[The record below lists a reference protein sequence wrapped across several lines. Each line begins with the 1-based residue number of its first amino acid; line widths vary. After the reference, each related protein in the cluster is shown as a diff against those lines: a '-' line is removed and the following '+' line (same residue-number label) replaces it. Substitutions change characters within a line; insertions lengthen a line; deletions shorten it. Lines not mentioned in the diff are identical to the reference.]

1 MRRFHGGRTVLAL
14 VGALVLLLALPVAAS
29 AYTSRRAARVE
40 RAANLRDAR
49 LTQPCGYAGSGR
61 LSSVRVVS
69 YTARGLSFKWGA
81 VLWTPSGQDA
91 QGCVLVFLHAAGYD
105 FHSVETPKHATV
117 DWLAFTWGIIAIR
130 QPVVPERPM
139 AQPRFCCRSAQLGR
153 AESSAGLS
161 AFQVVALAECGAGG
175 PRLGGALVRKQCTG
189 PGCISWLAD

>member
-1 MRRFHGGRTVLAL
+1 MLAL

-40 RAANLRDAR
+40 RAVILRDAR

-69 YTARGLSFKWGA
+69 YTARGVSFKWGA

-117 DWLAFTWGIIAIR
+117 DWLAFTWGSSPFDN
-130 QPVVPERPM
+130 QSYL
-139 AQPRFCCRSAQLGR
+139 SAQWRNLDF
-153 AESSAGLS
+153 AAGPPNW
-161 AFQVVALAECGAGG
+161 VALN
-175 PRLGGALVRKQCTG
+175 RALVFPLFK
-189 PGCISWLAD
+189 